1 MLFLCW
7 KIVSINDGCCGT
19 SLFFFERCY
28 GLDVSSNIQMLKLNH
43 QLIVL
48 EGGAFKRWWSH
59 EVGVVVDESSAL
71 IKGLEGMSSFS
82 SALLPRKDTV
92 FLFFFFAFCPFH
104 HVRMPRRHHQ
114 CEMSLYQTQNL
125 VAPWSW
131 TSRSIFLFFINYP
144 VSDILLYQQKW
155 TKTKDNLLSEII
167 A

>member
-7 KIVSINDGCCGT
+7 KIVSINDGCGGT

-28 GLDVSSNIQMLKLNH
+28 GLDVSSSIQMLKLNH

-82 SALLPRKDTV
+82 SALLPCKDTV
-92 FLFFFFAFCPFH
+92 FLFFFFFFC
-104 HVRMPRRHHQ
+104 
-114 CEMSLYQTQNL
+114 
-125 VAPWSW
+125 
-131 TSRSIFLFFINYP
+131 
-144 VSDILLYQQKW
+144 
-155 TKTKDNLLSEII
+155 LLSLPPCEDAWKAPSMRNEPLPDTEPAGTLILDFPEYI
-167 A
+167 SVLYKLSSLRYFVVPAKMDQD